1 MTSPEPRLIR
11 FGTGG
16 RVVIVDQASGA
27 VSAIRCHAAALG
39 PFPAAGH
46 HYPGVRRIVDERDGA
61 VWDAVRAVVATVTP
75 FIAGAFDCEAIELV
89 EASFSIVTA
98 APGTLAPPQRAPHF
112 DSTDPDLIAMVH
124 YLADVPGSG
133 TAFFRHRMTGIDR
146 LDSSNVA
153 DYVAIA
159 QREGP
164 ETVGYVQG
172 ANAHYELLYRV
183 DARPDRLLIYPA
195 SLLHSGIIPPDMI
208 LDSDPL
214 KGRLTANYF
223 LRLTR

>member
-1 MTSPEPRLIR
+1 
-11 FGTGG
+11 
-16 RVVIVDQASGA
+16 
-27 VSAIRCHAAALG
+27 
-39 PFPAAGH
+39 
-46 HYPGVRRIVDERDGA
+46 
-61 VWDAVRAVVATVTP
+61 
-75 FIAGAFDCEAIELV
+75 
-89 EASFSIVTA
+89 
-98 APGTLAPPQRAPHF
+98 
-112 DSTDPDLIAMVH
+112 MVH

-183 DARPDRLLIYPA
+183 DERPDRLLIYPA